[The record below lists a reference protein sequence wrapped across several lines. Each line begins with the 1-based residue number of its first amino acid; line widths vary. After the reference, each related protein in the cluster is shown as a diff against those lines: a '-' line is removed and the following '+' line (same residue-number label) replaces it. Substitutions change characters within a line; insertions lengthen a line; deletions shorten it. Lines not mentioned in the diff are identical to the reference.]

1 MFDSNKIKDEF
12 NSQISQTLSI
22 EDLLSL
28 KSAMLGKTGVV
39 SKLFHSLSNLDTSEK
54 KNAGR
59 DINNLKNYIETKI
72 SEKKSVIELS
82 LLKNRLSQESVD
94 ISLPS
99 RNINF
104 GSIHPI
110 SFVLDEITSIF
121 NDMGFITTSGPE
133 VEQSHYN
140 FNALNIP
147 DHHPAREMHDTF
159 YIDVPDYLM
168 RTHTSSVQIRSML
181 NNNPPLKIVSPGRTF
196 RSDSDATHT
205 PMFHQV
211 EALYIDRNVNFAE
224 LRYCINEFLRRFF
237 ECDVNTR
244 FRTSYFP
251 FTEPSAEVDI
261 SCAIEDNHI
270 SIGKGDKFLEIMGCG
285 MVHSNV
291 LKNCNID
298 FDEFQG
304 FALGLGVERLAML
317 KYGMSD
323 LREFFQ
329 NDPRFLKHYSFFS

>member
-1 MFDSNKIKDEF
+1 MFDSDKIKDEF

-28 KSAMLGKTGVV
+28 KSSMIGKTGVV
-39 SKLFHSLSNLDTSEK
+39 SKLFQGLSNLDSSEK

-72 SEKKSVIELS
+72 NEKKSVIELS
-82 LLKNRLSQESVD
+82 LLQKTLSQESVD

-99 RNINF
+99 RKINF

-121 NDMGFITTSGPE
+121 NDMGFVRTSGPE

-181 NNNPPLKIVSPGRTF
+181 KNKPPLKIISPGRTF
-196 RSDSDATHT
+196 RSDSDSTHT

-211 EALYIDRNVNFAE
+211 EALYIDTNVNFAE

-237 ECDVNTR
+237 ECDVSTR

-261 SCAIEDNHI
+261 ACSIEDGYI
-270 SIGKGDKFLEIMGCG
+270 SIGKGEKFLEIMGCG

-298 FDEFQG
+298 ADKFQG